1 MPLKPQAARN
11 LASTTK
17 TAPIWPEV
25 TPRWILLLLPW
36 IQVEAGKFRIN
47 RVESSPSIVSEKAL
61 GETLPQTYSDYYDE
75 PPVID
80 LTTVQTTVE
89 IHTRVADLYSSP
101 FDQKEEQFRLAIQGI
116 KEQKEYTLF
125 NSPEFGLLTVA
136 DPRMRISTT
145 SGPPTPDDMDNL
157 LALVWKMPAFFLAHP
172 RAIAGFGQQCTAK
185 GINLGAVEMFG
196 VPFVTWRG
204 VPIVPTD
211 KIPIAKSQTRKAGT
225 AQSTSVLLLR
235 VGEEHQ
241 GVVGLHQKDV
251 GDENFQSLVVRFM
264 GINSERVS
272 TYLLTCYFAAAVLA
286 YDALGVLDVKL

>member
-1 MPLKPQAARN
+1 MPLKPVAARN

-36 IQVEAGKFRIN
+36 IQVEAGKFRVN
-47 RVESSPSIVSEKAL
+47 RVETAPTAVSEKAL
-61 GETLPQTYSDYYDE
+61 GETLPQTFADYFDE

-80 LTTVQTTVE
+80 LTTVETTVE

-101 FDQKEEQFRLAIQGI
+101 FDQKQEQFRLGIQRI
-116 KEQKEYTLF
+116 KEQKEHTLF
-125 NSPEFGLLTVA
+125 HSPEFGLLKVA
-136 DPRMRISTT
+136 DPKMRIATA

-172 RAIAGFGQQCTAK
+172 RAIAAFGQQCTAK
-185 GINLGAVEMFG
+185 GINLDTVEMFG

-211 KIPIAKSQTRKAGT
+211 KLSLASRPTRKPGA
-225 AQSTSVLLLR
+225 AESTSILLMR

-241 GVVGLHQKDV
+241 GVVGLHQAGV
-251 GDENFQSLVVRFM
+251 GDENFQSLAVRFM
-264 GINSERVS
+264 GISQEGVS
-272 TYLLTCYFAAAVLA
+272 TYLLTCYFAASVLA